1 MVRFDFTEGGGGV
14 LTLYPHNQAAYER
27 AARMLARSKRAAV
40 IHPTGT
46 GKSYI
51 AFRLCEEHPSARVLW
66 LSPSEHIFRMQLR
79 AAEKDG
85 FSAHNITFMTYA
97 RLAFLTE
104 EEGAALAPDY
114 IVLDE
119 FHRAGAQEWVR
130 HVLALLRRCA
140 GVPVLGL
147 TATNIRYLD
156 NQRDMAEE
164 LFGGNVASRMTLGE
178 AIARGI
184 LSAPVYVTA
193 LYDCGR
199 ELAKYERHVRSA
211 RSQKVRDAGEKYL
224 QALRRALEKAD
235 GLDVIFQRHL
245 RPDGKYL
252 VFCAGRADMEELL
265 NEADAMFG
273 GVNGQRRIYRVFSED
288 ARAEKTLDAFA
299 CDHAAG
305 LKLLYCIDMLNEGI
319 HVADVDGVILFRP
332 TVSPIIYKQ
341 QIGRALSAD
350 MGGGEPVIIDIVN
363 NFENLYSIGVIEEE
377 MNEAIGYYRMTG
389 ENERIVNERFRVID
403 EVRECRKLFD
413 ALEDTLTASWELMY
427 RHAAAYYAAHG
438 DLNVPQRYKTAEG
451 YSLGSWVSTQR
462 SIRNGTAAGALTEER
477 IQKLDA
483 IGMVWSDY
491 RALAFERGHGAAKRY
506 FEAHGDLDVPARY
519 VDGDGYPL
527 GAWISTMR
535 KSRSGDT
542 FTGVL
547 NRERAAM
554 LDELGMIWDKN
565 DYLFER
571 NFAAAQA
578 YFAAHGDLNVPVRYR
593 TEDGINLGA
602 WLHDLKRRKDSL
614 DAEKVAR
621 LDAIGMVWQN
631 DHERNFEEGC
641 AALRQYVK
649 SFGNANVPVGY
660 VAPSGFKLGTWL
672 AVKRVN
678 GGKNLS
684 PSRKE
689 KLSGLGVAFTV
700 EDPWEKKY
708 CLAKTYYESHGD
720 LNVPPA
726 YKANGV
732 WLSKWL
738 NEQKQIYRGNRTG
751 KKLSPEQIGA
761 LERIGI
767 CWSPN
772 DEDAW
777 NRQFAAA
784 EKYYQSHGDLNIPKD
799 FVSEDGKRLGQWLIV
814 QRRKYKQG
822 TLSDERIARLQSIGI
837 RWEGSR
843 GRHPHDGKSPQA
855 ARG

>member
-1 MVRFDFTEGGGGV
+1 M

-119 FHRAGAQEWVR
+119 FHRAGAQEWGR

-341 QIGRALSAD
+341 QIGRALTA
-350 MGGGEPVIIDIVN
+350 GGRGTTPVILDIVN
-363 NFENLYSIGVIEEE
+363 NFENLYSIGAIEEE
-377 MNEAIGYYRMTG
+377 MNAAVGYYRMTG
-389 ENERIVNERFRVID
+389 ENSLIVSERFRIID
-403 EVRECRKLFD
+403 EVRECRALFN
-413 ALEDTLTASWELMY
+413 ALEDTLAASWDLMY
-427 RHAAAYYAAHG
+427 AHARAYYEAHG
-438 DLNVPQRYKTAEG
+438 DLDVPQRYKTAEG
-451 YSLGSWVSTQR
+451 YSLGSWISTQR
-462 SIRNGTAAGALTEER
+462 SVKSGSAAGVLTKER
-477 IQKLDA
+477 IAALDA
-483 IGMVWSDY
+483 IGMEWSDR
-491 RALAFERGHGAAKRY
+491 RALAFERGFAAAEKYVR
-506 FEAHGDLDVPARY
+506 AHGDLDVPARFT
-519 VDGDGYPL
+519 DEDGYPL
-527 GAWISTMR
+527 GTWLANLRRQRTA
-535 KSRSGDT
+535 GAC
-542 FTGVL
+542 TGSL
-547 NRERAAM
+547 TEERVRRLAA
-554 LDELGMIWDKN
+554 LGMIWDKN

-571 NFAAAQA
+571 NFAAAEA
-578 YFAAHGDLNVPVRYR
+578 YFREHGDLNVPVRFR
-593 TEDGINLGA
+593 TADGINLGA
-602 WLHDLKRRKDSL
+602 WLHDVRRRRGSL
-614 DAEKVAR
+614 REEQAAR
-621 LDAIGMVWQN
+621 LTAIGMEWRGSF
-631 DHERNFEEGC
+631 ERGFAEGL
-641 AALRQYVK
+641 AALGKYRAQYGSVT
-649 SFGNANVPVGY
+649 VPYAY
-660 VAPSGFKLGTWL
+660 VAPEGFRLGAWL
-672 AVKRVN
+672 ASKRT
-678 GGKNLS
+678 GG
-684 PSRKE
+684 
-689 KLSGLGVAFTV
+689 
-700 EDPWEKKY
+700 
-708 CLAKTYYESHGD
+708 
-720 LNVPPA
+720 
-726 YKANGV
+726 
-732 WLSKWL
+732 
-738 NEQKQIYRGNRTG
+738 G
-751 KKLSPEQIGA
+751 KKLSPAQKKA
-761 LERIGI
+761 LADMGVLFERTDG
-767 CWSPN
+767 W
-772 DEDAW
+772 EEKF
-777 NRQFAAA
+777 RLA
-784 EKYYQSHGDLNIPKD
+784 EAYFREHGNLNIPKAYCTAGG
-799 FVSEDGKRLGQWLIV
+799 VRLGQWLAV
-814 QRRKYKQG
+814 QRRKCRDG
-822 TLSDERIARLQSIGI
+822 TLSQDKLSRLTSIGFI
-837 RWEGSR
+837 GGEGTGLVPMIHSTNTKVL
-843 GRHPHDGKSPQA
+843 G
-855 ARG
+855 